1 MTDTV
6 CKELIR
12 IKKSKDLA
20 TCSIHRKAI
29 FAADV
34 LNFCVRDGNRCDHI
48 AIVTR
53 SLLLKLIPSKLT
65 NNLYK
70 LLTLSSSC
78 CVLSR
83 E

>member
-1 MTDTV
+1 MQRV
-6 CKELIR
+6 NYK

-53 SLLLKLIPSKLT
+53 SLLLKVIPSKLN

-70 LLTLSSSC
+70 HLTLSSSC